1 MKPECRRV
9 LSEISTYLDGD
20 LDEAACETIEQ
31 HCATCASCAAVVAD
45 LKQTAGLCRRVGT
58 TPLPRVVLE
67 RARASVRRLLD
78 ESADVDDS
86 VVDWTS

>member
-1 MKPECRRV
+1 MTPDCRRV

-20 LDEAACETIEQ
+20 LDQAACDTIEQ

-45 LKQTAGLCRRVGT
+45 LKQAAGLCRRAGAI
-58 TPLPRVVLE
+58 PLPTGVLE

-78 ESADVDDS
+78 DAANGDD
-86 VVDWTS
+86 